1 MKNLLLTFI
10 VLFSGAVARAQR
22 IQVELLGGISN
33 YQGDLLPILFT
44 FRQAQPAFNAN
55 IKYQLNNHFYL
66 RGGVGAGSVRGN
78 DEKNREY
85 LQVRNLNFQSRIAEA
100 NFGVEYDVLSLENTS
115 VTPYFFTG
123 IGIFHFNPY
132 TYDQDGQK
140 TYLQPLSTEG
150 QGLSEY
156 PDRKVYALTQPCW
169 PLVAGVKYE
178 PCINLQIAWEL
189 GFRKLF
195 TDYLDDVSDTY
206 VSEAAL
212 LNERGAQAVDLS
224 YRGDELPGGDPNY
237 PKEFVTRG
245 NKSEKDWYYFSG
257 LKLTVRLGNGG
268 LCNNRGSSKRS
279 YDKLGCP
286 KVL

>member
-10 VLFSGAVARAQR
+10 ILITGTIAGAQR
-22 IQVELLGGISN
+22 VQVELLGGISN

-55 IKYQLNNHFYL
+55 IKYQLNDHFYL
-66 RGGVGAGSVRGN
+66 RGGIGTGSIQAN
-78 DEKNREY
+78 DKKNRAY
-85 LQVRNLNFQSRIAEA
+85 LQDRNLNFESRITEA
-100 NFGVEYDVLSLENTS
+100 NVGVEYDVLSLENTA

-140 TYLQPLSTEG
+140 VYLQPLSTEG
-150 QGLSEY
+150 QGLPEY
-156 PDRKVYALTQPCW
+156 PDRKVYALTQPSW

-206 VSEAAL
+206 VSEAVL
-212 LNERGAQAVDLS
+212 LNERGAKAVELS
-224 YRGDELPGGDPNY
+224 YRHDELPGGDPNY
-237 PKEFVTRG
+237 PKEFATRG
-245 NKSEKDWYYFSG
+245 NKSEKDWYYFTG

-268 LCNNRGSSKRS
+268 LCNNKGGSKGTSE
-279 YDKLGCP
+279 LGCP